1 MFSGDVIEKRGV
13 VRIGTEQ
20 PGGELLVADL
30 YIRPG
35 GAVMGEHFHPAIE
48 ERFTVLRGRGG
59 FRLSGRDSIAEP
71 GVRLIATAS
80 RTFARSFLPSPALH
94 RTAAACSVYRVQRP
108 LGRAAG
114 NCEPVRVGSA
124 SEALNEYV
132 PRCLR
137 GTAADGA
144 GTAPAGAAAGRGPLD
159 STGAAGR
166 GEPLARRFP
175 ERTLTRRCGRR
186 GRPNLVCGASF
197 IWGAGRFA

>member
-1 MFSGDVIEKRGV
+1 MANAGAVFEHPVTGGRGV
-13 VRIGTEQ
+13 TRIGTDET
-20 PGGELLVADL
+20 GGELLVADL

-35 GAVMGEHFHPAIE
+35 GAVMGEHLHPAIE

-124 SEALNEYV
+124 SSADVGLNKT
-132 PRCLR
+132 LR
-137 GTAADGA
+137 
-144 GTAPAGAAAGRGPLD
+144 
-159 STGAAGR
+159 
-166 GEPLARRFP
+166 ARI
-175 ERTLTRRCGRR
+175 
-186 GRPNLVCGASF
+186 AS
-197 IWGAGRFA
+197 